1 MLFRRVHMDKKG
13 IFMLTIFYSQG
24 RFLSFYAL
32 NNLTKK
38 PLKTI
43 FQSLLVKIQAAVT
56 ENIDTI
62 LESD

>member
-1 MLFRRVHMDKKG
+1 MEKKG
-13 IFMLTIFYSQG
+13 IFMLTTFYSQG
-24 RFLSFYAL
+24 RFLSFYVL
-32 NNLTKK
+32 NSLTKK
-38 PLKTI
+38 ALKTK